1 MCIFAFDLI
10 YLNGEPLTDKSLRER
25 REYLYKYFPHVESKL
40 MFAVNMNSN
49 DVEAI
54 QGFLDQS
61 IKGLH
66 LNTNNIKTDTN
77 KKSNFQ
83 WKISKDL
90 VYYIRY

>member
-1 MCIFAFDLI
+1 
-10 YLNGEPLTDKSLRER
+10 
-25 REYLYKYFPHVESKL
+25 

-77 KKSNFQ
+77 KKSNFL
-83 WKISKDL
+83 ISTL
-90 VYYIRY
+90 IRAHAPKRKKYHVRTHGVIPKHPKFACICSSDFFYA